1 MLQAITV
8 QSIKGQAFAMPD
20 SLSDNS
26 LLVTDL
32 VARPARVQEQPFR
45 EIDGAAV
52 FHCSV
57 NRIPFEEHTFNSSK
71 LHLWG
76 RLHHP
81 CVVLASYSIG
91 GEIRLYIDTRRKGF
105 YVLWTATR
113 VDDVAEFGSGA
124 AYDLVAW
131 TPKMPGDTMKTA
143 GSRLVHACLLEM
155 LFVKPPGWH
164 CEANTALGFEGS
176 ANVAGII
183 GAIAPT
189 VHSSKQHLE
198 DRLEEIPSYIRSLY
212 RAGASVGRKERLYCA
227 CCC

>member
-8 QSIKGQAFAMPD
+8 QSIKGQAFVMPD
-20 SLSDNS
+20 ILSDNS

-57 NRIPFEEHTFNSSK
+57 NRIPFEEHAFNSSK

-76 RLHHP
+76 RLNHP

-91 GEIRLYIDTRRKGF
+91 GEIRLCIDTRRKGF

-131 TPKMPGDTMKTA
+131 TPKVPGDTVKTA
-143 GSRLVHACLLEM
+143 GFRLVHACLLEM
-155 LFVKPPGWH
+155 LFVKPPAWQ
-164 CEANTALGFEGS
+164 CEANAALEFEGS
-176 ANVAGII
+176 ANVASII

-189 VHSSKQHLE
+189 VHSSKS
-198 DRLEEIPSYIRSLY
+198 RLETRLAEMPRYLRPLY
-212 RAGASVGRKERLYCA
+212 LAGASVGRKERLYCA
-227 CCC
+227 CRC